1 MEKGVMEGEYPTVDM
16 RMTPIYVVTVSTDN
30 SVALEN
36 WIYGVKKLGY
46 NYTVLGLGE
55 KWGGWPWRTNKYIEH
70 IKTLPKGCIV
80 LVVDGNDILFVRGPR
95 SLHRAFKKIGSKIVF
110 GGEPTC
116 CTGQYQWTPTD
127 AKREQ
132 AINTID
138 ARIPLN
144 RWKFPNAGC
153 IIGYKDNVLEAL
165 ERVKSSKDDQAG
177 HLEQYL
183 ADPEYLTIDW
193 GHDIVGNVNK
203 PSYRYCVDC
212 SVSDNKD
219 RYELQYWE
227 KTNAEGDVISP
238 TTYVNVETKGIPC
251 IFHFPG
257 KNVNGYN
264 IMGAEMY
271 GEAFRPLN
279 PYVAPSIGKA
289 ALFSIATLWKGKTT
303 Q

>member
-1 MEKGVMEGEYPTVDM
+1 MEERYPVVDM
-16 RMTPIYVVTVSTDN
+16 RLPPIFVVTLSTDD

-55 KWGGWPWRTNKYIEH
+55 KWGGWPWRTKKYIEH
-70 IKTLPKGCIV
+70 IQTLPKESIV
-80 LVVDGNDILFVRGPR
+80 VVVDGNDILFVRGPR
-95 SLHRAFKKIGSKIVF
+95 SLYRAFRKINKPLIF

-116 CTGQYQWTPTD
+116 CTGQYTYTPFNGKHEE
-127 AKREQ
+127 AK
-132 AINTID
+132 NGID
-138 ARIPLN
+138 SMNPIN

-153 IIGYKDNVLEAL
+153 IIGYRDNVLSAL
-165 ERVKSSKDDQAG
+165 DKVKTSKDDQAG

-183 ADPEYLTIDW
+183 ADANYLTIDW
-193 GHDIVGNVNK
+193 NHDIVGNVNK

-212 SVSDNKD
+212 SVADNKD
-219 RYELQYWE
+219 RHELQYWE
-227 KTNAEGDVISP
+227 KILAEGDVISP
-238 TTYVNVETKGIPC
+238 NSYRNTESKGTPC

-271 GEAFRPLN
+271 GESFRPISR
-279 PYVAPSIGKA
+279 YIAPSIGKS
-289 ALFSIATLWKGKTT
+289 ALFSIATLWKGNS
-303 Q
+303 